1 MGTIDHSFLFFFY
14 VPTGQAYDR
23 HCEETIVS
31 WSSKCWGTSVS
42 WIDNRTVPII
52 ISWLLSPARTL
63 FSLSK
68 CVITW
73 KRKGR
78 AAVIRFVKRWTN
90 SRSLRTSRSLLFSL
104 LFSLKWKRKKNYVN
118 VIDCWSLV
126 CNERNQCWHLE
137 ACLKTQL
144 LLPTWFSFF
153 FTN

>member
-1 MGTIDHSFLFFFY
+1 
-14 VPTGQAYDR
+14 VPAGQAYDR

-31 WSSKCWGTSVS
+31 WSSKCWGTSIS

-90 SRSLRTSRSLLFSL
+90 SRSLRTSRSLLFSNRL
-104 LFSLKWKRKKNYVN
+104 QTINKEKR
-118 VIDCWSLV
+118 IMWTWSTV
-126 CNERNQCWHLE
+126 GH
-137 ACLKTQL
+137 
-144 LLPTWFSFF
+144 
-153 FTN
+153 